1 MAAKKST
8 NDSISMREKNIFK
21 ALDVTNK
28 NQVKAKTLLS
38 RLEKMGILRDDQRI
52 KPLMER
58 LAEMSDKSSF
68 NLEEFCQII
77 RPSID
82 LVERAVQGNMIIPD
96 FATFTQ
102 EIQNIYNKTK
112 RNRDGNVANY
122 IPQLGRVEPEQYAVS
137 VCTVDG
143 QRHSIGDHAVD
154 FCVQSCSK
162 PITYCLALEEHGED
176 IVHQYVGREPSGRG
190 FNELTLNH
198 EGKPH
203 NPMINSGAIMSCALL
218 RPDIDVADRFDYVME
233 KWKALAGGRKVG
245 FNNAVYL
252 SERMTADR
260 NFALGYYMREN
271 KAFPEWADMIQTLE
285 FYFQV
290 CSIDVNAEQM
300 SIVAGT
306 LANGGVC
313 PVTNERVFTSRTVQN
328 CLSLMYSCGMYDFSG
343 EFAFTI
349 GLPAKSGV
357 AGALLIVIPNVM
369 GICTWSPRL
378 DKLGN
383 SVRGNEF
390 CHELVQTFNFHNY
403 DNLTGLTEKN
413 DPRKSYLGM
422 VSDNV
427 SQLMWA
433 ASKGDLTA
441 ILRLESQGID
451 ISSADYDGR
460 TPLHLAA
467 SEGHIDL
474 VSFFINRGIALSPTD
489 RWGGTPLMDAKRHNH
504 TELAALLDSN
514 GAK

>member
-8 NDSISMREKNIFK
+8 NDSISTRERNIFK
-21 ALDVTNK
+21 ALDITNK
-28 NQVKAKTLLS
+28 NQVNVKTLLGK
-38 RLEKMGILRDDQRI
+38 LEKMGILRDDQRI
-52 KPLMER
+52 KPLMDR

-68 NLEEFCQII
+68 NLEDFCRII
-77 RPSID
+77 SPSID

-96 FATFTQ
+96 FATFTA
-102 EIQNIYNKTK
+102 EIQNIYDRTK
-112 RNRDGNVANY
+112 LNREGNVANY

-143 QRHSIGDHAVD
+143 QRHSIGDHTVD

-233 KWKALAGGRKVG
+233 KWRALAGGRKVG

-300 SIVAGT
+300 AIVAGT
-306 LANGGVC
+306 LANGGIC
-313 PVTNERVFTSRTVQN
+313 PVTNERVFTPRTVQN

-383 SVRGNEF
+383 SVRGNAF
-390 CHELVQTFNFHNY
+390 CKELVQTFNFHNY

-474 VSFFINRGIALSPTD
+474 VSFFINRGIALSPKD

-504 TELAALLDSN
+504 NELAALLESN
-514 GAK
+514 GAT

>member
-1 MAAKKST
+1 MAKKNNS
-8 NDSISMREKNIFK
+8 NISDREQNIFK
-21 ALDVTNK
+21 ALDVSNS
-28 NQVKAKTLLS
+28 NQVSPRILID
-38 RLEKMGILRDDQRI
+38 RLQQMGILKDDRRI
-52 KPLMER
+52 APVIHELSKLSTG
-58 LAEMSDKSSF
+58 AAIDIQ
-68 NLEEFCQII
+68 EFCRII

-82 LVERAVQGNMIIPD
+82 IVERAVQGNMIIPD
-96 FATFTQ
+96 FQSFTKDISQ
-102 EIQNIYNKTK
+102 IYEKTK
-112 RNRDGNVANY
+112 KNRGGSVADY
-122 IPQLGRVEPEQYAVS
+122 IPQLGRVEPEQFAVS

-143 QRHSIGDHAVD
+143 QRYSIGDHEVD

-176 IVHQYVGREPSGRG
+176 IVHQYIGREPSGRG

-203 NPMINSGAIMSCALL
+203 NPMINSGAIMSCAML

-233 KWKALAGGRKVG
+233 KWKALSGDRKVG

-290 CSIDVNAEQM
+290 CSIDVNADKM
-300 SIVAGT
+300 SVIAST

-313 PVTNERVFTSRTVQN
+313 PVTNERVFATRTVQN

-383 SVRGNEF
+383 SVRGIDF
-390 CHELVQTFNFHNY
+390 CQELVQTFNFHNY
-403 DNLTGLTEKN
+403 DNLTGLSEKK
-413 DPRKSYLGM
+413 DPRNSHLHM
-422 VSDNV
+422 FSDQV

-433 ASKGDLTA
+433 ASKGDLSA
-441 ILRLESQGID
+441 ILRLESQGVD

-467 SEGHIDL
+467 SEGHLL
-474 VSFFINRGIALSPTD
+474 VVRFFVQREISLSPKD
-489 RWGGTPLMDAKRHNH
+489 RWGGTPLMDAKRHKH
-504 TELAALLDSN
+504 KEVVALLQEHN
-514 GAK
+514 AV